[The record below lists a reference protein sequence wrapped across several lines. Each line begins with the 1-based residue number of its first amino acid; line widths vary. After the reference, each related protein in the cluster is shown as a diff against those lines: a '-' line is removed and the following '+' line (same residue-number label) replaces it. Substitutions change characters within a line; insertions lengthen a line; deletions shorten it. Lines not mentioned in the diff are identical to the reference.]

1 MVRAPRRWDG
11 APLIFTVIA
20 GVAFIVRIVAIVWS
34 RLANP
39 YEIHGDALLYD
50 EIARSILSGGGFAR
64 AGHQTGI
71 VTPGY
76 PVFLAGVYAV
86 AGHGT
91 FLVAIAQA
99 VLGAATAGMI
109 GLIALRLAGP
119 VAAYA
124 AGAIAALYPHFVI
137 WTEQLLTETLFVFL
151 GVVALWLLVEAQG
164 RTPIGWTVGAA
175 AALAAA
181 SLVRSE
187 MLAFVPLAA
196 LISWLGGRHEG
207 RWVRAGALVA
217 LPALAIGLWTV
228 RNAETVG
235 VASPATESATVLWIA
250 FNPEAPRLHTGGYAY
265 AMPLAD
271 PPPDDA
277 TEAAVYAR
285 YSQAVSAELR
295 AHPEVVI
302 TYMPAKL
309 GNMWRPVFDGSK
321 LLTWI
326 GFGGSYVVTMLL
338 AVIGLVALWRRGA
351 PAGSWYAFAYIASLT
366 GVHAVTIAEI
376 RYRMPVEAA
385 LIVLAGVGAAVVLER
400 AVPRVRSRIVRTP
413 AIS

>member
-1 MVRAPRRWDG
+1 MIRAPRRWDG
-11 APLIFTVIA
+11 ASAIFVVIA
-20 GVAFIVRIVAIVWS
+20 GAALIVRIVAIVWS

-50 EIARSILSGGGFAR
+50 EIARSILSGGGFAH
-64 AGHQTGI
+64 AGHLTGI

-76 PVFLAGVYAV
+76 PLFLAGVYAV

-91 FLVAIAQA
+91 FGVAIVQA
-99 VLGAATAGMI
+99 LLGAATAG
-109 GLIALRLAGP
+109 LIALIAFRLAGP
-119 VAAYA
+119 RSAYA
-124 AGAIAALYPHFVI
+124 AGAMAALYPHFVI
-137 WTEQLLTETLFVFL
+137 WTEQVLTETLFVFL
-151 GVVALWLLVEAQG
+151 GVLGLWLLVEARG
-164 RTPIGWTVGAA
+164 RTSIRWTVGAA

-187 MLAFVPLAA
+187 MLAFVACAA
-196 LISWLGGRHEG
+196 LISWLIGGRDG
-207 RWVRAGALVA
+207 RWVRAGVLVA

-228 RNAETVG
+228 RNAAAVG
-235 VASPATESATVLWIA
+235 VGSPATESATVLWIA
-250 FNPEAPRLHTGGYAY
+250 FNPEARQLHTGGYAY
-265 AMPLAD
+265 TMPIPD

-277 TEAAVYAR
+277 TEAGVYDR
-285 YSQAVSAELR
+285 YSQAVSAVLR
-295 AHPEVVI
+295 AHPEIVI

-309 GNMWRPVFDGSK
+309 ANMWRPVFDRSK
-321 LLTWI
+321 LITWI
-326 GFGGSYVVTMLL
+326 GFGGSYVVMMLL
-338 AVIGLVALWRRGA
+338 AVIGLVALSRRGP

-400 AVPRVRSRIVRTP
+400 VVPLVRRRIVSAP
-413 AIS
+413 AVS